1 MSTTTEIVPQIAV
14 SAGGLQR
21 RVTEADFMPLLAVQ
35 SAIKRKE
42 AMKQIISDVLI
53 EGTDY
58 GIQPGSVNEQKVL
71 KKSGAE
77 KLCSVFGLAP
87 RIIKEEIEEDWTGDR
102 HGGEAF
108 FYYKYTIGLYRGD
121 LFLGEA
127 GGSCNSWETKYRWRW
142 VSEAEAKDRP
152 DFAKL
157 PKRGGR
163 RKLFEP
169 DFALDKMETTGRY
182 GKPTEYWQRFK
193 TEIESGC
200 GQRIKKALGKKEFFG
215 YEIEVD
221 DTLVRI
227 PNPNAADVV
236 NTVQK
241 MAYKRALVAPVLV
254 VTNCSDAFTQDLDED
269 EEPQQH
275 SFTHEAPPDEAP
287 HPADTS
293 NQTAQT
299 TPPKSE
305 PPKQAKGRTSQPAP
319 EPPQPERMP
328 LSEERPV
335 PEELQIMVA
344 AIKRDPK
351 ELKRGYDLLWD
362 HAQKLGAPAMTRY
375 EDMNKDFRNR
385 FPRGSNQPLNVY
397 INHILDLWE
406 ALGKFERVADASQN
420 PGN

>member
-1 MSTTTEIVPQIAV
+1 MSTAELVPHG
-14 SAGGLQR
+14 AGPADLR
-21 RVTEADFMPLLAVQ
+21 RVTEDDFMPLLAV
-35 SAIKRKE
+35 SKAIKRKE
-42 AMKQIISDVLI
+42 AMNEIIEKVLLKDV
-53 EGTDY
+53 DY
-58 GIQPGSVNEQKVL
+58 GVQPGSANDQKVL

-142 VSEAEAKDRP
+142 VSEADAKDRS

-163 RKLFEP
+163 RKIFEP

-182 GKPTEYWQRFK
+182 GKPMEYWNRFK
-193 TEIESGC
+193 TEIESGR

-215 YEIEVD
+215 YEIEID

-275 SFTHEAPPDEAP
+275 SFTQQAPPDEAP
-287 HPADTS
+287 HPAEP
-293 NQTAQT
+293 AK
-299 TPPKSE
+299 PP
-305 PPKQAKGRTSQPAP
+305 AQPAVP
-319 EPPQPERMP
+319 KTESAKPAKAKPAPDTPQPEQMS
-328 LSEERPV
+328 LADERPV
-335 PEELQIMVA
+335 PEELQIMIA
-344 AIKRDPK
+344 AVKRDPAK
-351 ELKRGYDLLWD
+351 ELKNAYDLLWN
-362 HAQKLGAPAMTRY
+362 HAQKLGGSAMQRY

-385 FPRGSNQPLNVY
+385 VPRGSNAPLQTY
-397 INHILDLWE
+397 INHILDLWAE
-406 ALGKFERVADASQN
+406 LEKFEKAQDASQN